1 VSAVHFARN
10 QLEGPANDRK
20 AVPGAVRFSIL
31 AGLTIASIGFQGRRL
46 ENVPFDPR
54 RGIIPNI
61 EGRVTEG
68 VPNGAAPLY
77 VTGWIK
83 RGATGIIG
91 TNRADAGETV
101 RTLLSDFREG
111 RWPVKDDRQ
120 RVNVPL
126 MSPRIDFADWRRIDD
141 AECRAGR
148 ESGRPRR
155 KMVSIDA
162 MLEVAVKGRE
172 GAATPET
179 AA

>member
-1 VSAVHFARN
+1 
-10 QLEGPANDRK
+10 
-20 AVPGAVRFSIL
+20 
-31 AGLTIASIGFQGRRL
+31 
-46 ENVPFDPR
+46 
-54 RGIIPNI
+54 
-61 EGRVTEG
+61 
-68 VPNGAAPLY
+68 
-77 VTGWIK
+77 
-83 RGATGIIG
+83 
-91 TNRADAGETV
+91 
-101 RTLLSDFREG
+101 LLSDFREG

-162 MLEVAVKGRE
+162 MLEVAVRGRE

-179 AA
+179 PA